1 MKKNIAK
8 RKVEVKQKKRVS
20 IIGTLILIISAVALI
35 TGCLQ
40 PNGGTITQNIVEF
53 DSARVTCTKTNS
65 YPYTNINTGDPIQEN
80 DKLQFKAILPAGKI
94 VQNWY
99 INDVKQ
105 EDKTDSLMSYTVKAS
120 DIAGGRLKVRFDT
133 KDPVQKTI
141 EFDSTRVTCTKTN
154 TDPYTNIN
162 NGDQIQENDRLLF
175 QAILPPGKIV
185 KNWYINDV
193 KQEDETDSLMS
204 YTVKASDIAGG
215 KLKVR
220 FDTKDVV
227 RKPIEFDST
236 RVTCTKTNT
245 DPYTN
250 INNGDQIQE
259 NDRLLFQA
267 ILPPGKIV
275 KNWYI
280 NDVKQEDETDST
292 MLYTVKASDFVSG
305 KLKVGFD
312 TKDPVQGTVE
322 FDSTRV
328 KCTNTNSYTNIN
340 NGAPIQENDKL
351 RFEAILP
358 PGKIVENW
366 YINDVKKKYE
376 TDPWMRYTVKASDF
390 KSGKIK
396 ISVVF
401 K

>member
-65 YPYTNINTGDPIQEN
+65 YPYTNINTGDPIKEN
-80 DKLQFKAILPAGKI
+80 DELKFKAILPAGKI
-94 VQNWY
+94 VKNWY

-105 EDKTDSLMSYTVKAS
+105 EDKTDSWMSYTVKAS

-141 EFDSTRVTCTKTN
+141 EFDSTRVTCINAKSY
-154 TDPYTNIN
+154 TDIN
-162 NGDQIQENDRLLF
+162 NGDQIQENDKLLF
-175 QAILPPGKIV
+175 QAIWLSGKIV

-193 KQEDETDSLMS
+193 KQEDKTDSTML
-204 YTVKASDIAGG
+204 YTVKASDFKSG
-215 KLKVR
+215 KIKVG
-220 FDTKDVV
+220 FDTKDAVQGT
-227 RKPIEFDST
+227 IEFDST
-236 RVTCTKTNT
+236 RVTCINAKS
-245 DPYTN
+245 YTN
-250 INNGDQIQE
+250 INNGDPIQE
-259 NDRLLFQA
+259 NDKLLFKA
-267 ILPPGKIV
+267 ILPEGKIV

-280 NDVKQEDETDST
+280 NDVKQEDKTRSV
-292 MLYTVKASDFVSG
+292 MSYTVKASDFVSG

-312 TKDPVQGTVE
+312 TKDPEQGTVE
-322 FDSTRV
+322 FDASVT
-328 KCTNTNSYTNIN
+328 CQNTNSSPYTNIN
-340 NGAPIQENDKL
+340 TGEPIKENDELK
-351 RFEAILP
+351 FEAILP
-358 PGKIVENW
+358 AGKVVENW

-376 TDPWMRYTVKASDF
+376 TGSVMFYTVKASDF

>member
-141 EFDSTRVTCTKTN
+141 EFDSTRVTCKKTN
-154 TDPYTNIN
+154 SYPFTTIN
-162 NGDQIQENDRLLF
+162 NGDQIQENDELLF
-175 QAILPPGKIV
+175 EAILPAGKIV

-193 KQEDETDSLMS
+193 KQEDKTRSVMS
-204 YTVKASDIAGG
+204 
-215 KLKVR
+215 
-220 FDTKDVV
+220 
-227 RKPIEFDST
+227 
-236 RVTCTKTNT
+236 
-245 DPYTN
+245 
-250 INNGDQIQE
+250 
-259 NDRLLFQA
+259 
-267 ILPPGKIV
+267 
-275 KNWYI
+275 
-280 NDVKQEDETDST
+280 
-292 MLYTVKASDFVSG
+292 YTVKASDFVSG
-305 KLKVGFD
+305 KLKVRFD
-312 TKDPVQGTVE
+312 TKNPVQGTIE
-322 FDSTRV
+322 FDASV
-328 KCTNTNSYTNIN
+328 KCQNTNSYPYTNIN
-340 NGAPIQENDKL
+340 TGAPIQENDELK
-351 RFEAILP
+351 FEAILP
-358 PGKIVENW
+358 AGKVVENW
-366 YINDVKKKYE
+366 YINDVKQKYQ
-376 TDPWMRYTVKASDF
+376 TYSWMSYTVKASDF

>member
-40 PNGGTITQNIVEF
+40 PNGGTITKNIVEF

-65 YPYTNINTGDPIQEN
+65 YPYTNINTGDPIKEN
-80 DKLQFKAILPAGKI
+80 DELKFKAILPAGKI
-94 VQNWY
+94 VKNWY

-141 EFDSTRVTCTKTN
+141 EFDSSVTCQNTN
-154 TDPYTNIN
+154 SYPYTNIN
-162 NGDQIQENDRLLF
+162 TGAPIQENDKLQF
-175 QAILPPGKIV
+175 EAILPPGKIV

-193 KQEDETDSLMS
+193 KKKYETYSWMS
-204 YTVKASDIAGG
+204 
-215 KLKVR
+215 
-220 FDTKDVV
+220 
-227 RKPIEFDST
+227 
-236 RVTCTKTNT
+236 
-245 DPYTN
+245 
-250 INNGDQIQE
+250 
-259 NDRLLFQA
+259 
-267 ILPPGKIV
+267 
-275 KNWYI
+275 
-280 NDVKQEDETDST
+280 
-292 MLYTVKASDFVSG
+292 YTVKASDFVSG
-305 KLKVGFD
+305 KLKVRFD
-312 TKDPVQGTVE
+312 TKDPEQGTVE

-328 KCTNTNSYTNIN
+328 KCQNINSSPYTDIN

-351 RFEAILP
+351 QFEAILP

-376 TDPWMRYTVKASDF
+376 TDSWMRYTVKASDF

>member
-185 KNWYINDV
+185 
-193 KQEDETDSLMS
+193 
-204 YTVKASDIAGG
+204 
-215 KLKVR
+215 
-220 FDTKDVV
+220 
-227 RKPIEFDST
+227 
-236 RVTCTKTNT
+236 
-245 DPYTN
+245 
-250 INNGDQIQE
+250 
-259 NDRLLFQA
+259 
-267 ILPPGKIV
+267 
-275 KNWYI
+275 
-280 NDVKQEDETDST
+280 
-292 MLYTVKASDFVSG
+292 
-305 KLKVGFD
+305 
-312 TKDPVQGTVE
+312 
-322 FDSTRV
+322 
-328 KCTNTNSYTNIN
+328 
-340 NGAPIQENDKL
+340 
-351 RFEAILP
+351 
-358 PGKIVENW
+358 ENW